1 MGFCR
6 RRRSRKKSSGSKER
20 RASSRQGRDRFRA
33 PLHRTDE
40 FPEEKQKLASDDPAF
55 VAKLRIASGG
65 SGCFELALSGDA
77 AFQFT
82 GGAAVVQD
90 AMQQKHNDEDAAKR
104 DDDGGAGGRIELYAE
119 INAQRGNQ
127 GAHSPADSKA
137 RTDAVGK
144 KHGADARDDEI
155 AEDKQDAGDGHRRSD
170 DKSER
175 SVEKKIPKAHVE
187 AGLLGLVVV
196 HGDEQE
202 FLAEEEVKEADAAVE
217 QSGFDHLRP
226 GDGENIPYEHVLEML
241 GFAGGLAHQENRQ
254 CGGNGISDADE
265 GFLGNVT
272 AAGARKGENGGAE
285 KRKAE
290 ADPVSAAAVR
300 VHPGDNGYDGAQRGD
315 LRKGEV
321 HKNNASLDDV
331 HSKIGMDAGENQ
343 ARQERQNQKRK
354 NLHRILLVC
363 LVKSF
368 LELGDIVVEQFE
380 VIGNLFFAADR
391 GHQDDDLRA
400 GFARDGI
407 GRL

>member
-6 RRRSRKKSSGSKER
+6 RRRSRRRNKTKKGALK
-20 RASSRQGRDRFRA
+20 RA
-33 PLHRTDE
+33 PTHAYTC
-40 FPEEKQKLASDDPAF
+40 K
-55 VAKLRIASGG
+55 KLRFASGG
-65 SGCFELALSGDA
+65 SGCFEFALGGDA
-77 AFQFT
+77 AFQIA

-90 AMQQKHNDEDAAKR
+90 EMQQKHNDEDAAKR

-202 FLAEEEVKEADAAVE
+202 FFAEEEVKEADAAVE
-217 QSGFDHLRP
+217 QSGLDHLGP
-226 GDGENIPYEHVLEML
+226 GDGENVADEHVFEML
-241 GFAGGLAHQENRQ
+241 GLAGGFAHQENGH
-254 CGGNGISDADE
+254 GGGHGVSDADE
-265 GFLGNVT
+265 GFLGDMA
-272 AAGARKGENGGAE
+272 AAGARKRENGGAE
-285 KRKAE
+285 KRESK

-300 VHPGDNGYDGAQRGD
+300 IHPGDNGDDGAQRGD
-315 LRKGEV
+315 LRKGKV
-321 HKNNASLDDV
+321 HENDASLDDM
-331 HSKIGMDAGENQ
+331 HSKIGMDAGKDQ

-354 NLHRILLVC
+354 NLHRML
-363 LVKSF
+363 S
-368 LELGDIVVEQFE
+368 
-380 VIGNLFFAADR
+380 
-391 GHQDDDLRA
+391 
-400 GFARDGI
+400 
-407 GRL
+407 